1 MSKVFTYS
9 KIIGRVYLEGT
20 DEYEEYDEE
29 FEYEVE
35 DDELLDA
42 VADIV
47 LGVYFDGCDVSIK
60 EGLKDFIKDNGNLAE
75 LVEDYEDELKDI
87 FRQEAFEFYE

>member
-29 FEYEVE
+29 FEYEVD

-47 LGVYFDGCDVSIK
+47 LGVYFNGCDVAIK
-60 EGLKDFIKDNGNLAE
+60 EGLKAFIEDNGNLAE
-75 LVEDYEDELKDI
+75 LVEAYEYELKDM
-87 FRQEAFEFYE
+87 FEKEAFEFYE

>member
-20 DEYEEYDEE
+20 DEYEEIDEE
-29 FEYEVE
+29 IEYEV
-35 DDELLDA
+35 DDDKLLDA

-47 LGVYFDGCDVSIK
+47 LNVYFDGDFSIK
-60 EGLKDFIKDNGNLAE
+60 EGLKAFIEDNGNLDE
-75 LVEDYEDELKDI
+75 LVEDYEDALKDI